1 MNFSNI
7 KLVIFDMDGTMLDTE
22 PIFMQGWKAAL
33 LEQKLDISQERFD
46 TAFNA
51 VIGTN
56 FEHCR
61 RVISEMLAEF
71 DFVKGYDFCTAYKDD
86 FITVNG
92 VPIKPGLF
100 ELLDRLEELNIKKC
114 VATSTS
120 RDKATHKLQL
130 ANILH
135 RFEVIVGGDE
145 VQESKPAPEI
155 FLKAAALCGV
165 APENCLVLEDSAA
178 GTLGAHRAGM
188 RVITIPDILQPSDE
202 TRGLATAVMDSL
214 HEVVTAFCVQA

>member
-1 MNFSNI
+1 
-7 KLVIFDMDGTMLDTE
+7 MLDTE
-22 PIFMQGWKAAL
+22 PIFIHAWRAAL
-33 LEQKLDISQERFD
+33 LEQKLDISQELFD
-46 TAFNA
+46 TAFNS

-56 FEHCR
+56 YENTR
-61 RVISEMLAEF
+61 RVISEMIADF
-71 DFVKGYDFCTAYKDD
+71 DFVKGYEFANAHKDN
-86 FITVNG
+86 FIAVNG

-100 ELLDRLEELNIKKC
+100 EVLDKLEDMGIKKC

-120 RDKATHKLQL
+120 RDKATQKLQL

-135 RFEVIVGGDE
+135 RFEVLVGGDE
-145 VQESKPAPEI
+145 VRESKPAPEI

-178 GTLGAHRAGM
+178 GTLGAYRAGM
-188 RVITIPDILQPSDE
+188 SVITIPDILQPSDE

-214 HEVVTAFCVQA
+214 HDVVTALSAPA